1 MGSFKTGPGSLV
13 LGAPGS
19 EEEFSANVKTCQ
31 VEWDVDSDDDIP
43 LLSGGV
49 LAGDDE
55 YTAVLT
61 GELVQDLSVTGISTY
76 SYEHR
81 GEVVPFVFIPNTVE
95 DRQISGEVKVI
106 PLTVGGE
113 VKKRAMSDF
122 EWPCV
127 GEPDLG
133 DVPAP

>member
-1 MGSFKTGPGSLV
+1 MGSYKTGPGSLV

-19 EEEFSANVKTCQ
+19 TEEFNAQVASCS

-43 LLSGGV
+43 LLSGAT

-61 GELVQDLSVTGISTY
+61 GEMAQDIGVDGIN
-76 SYEHR
+76 SYTWEHK
-81 GEVVPFVFIPNTVE
+81 GEVVPFVFIPNSTI
-95 DRQISGEVKVI
+95 DRQVTGEVKI
-106 PLTVGGE
+106 LPLTVGGE

-122 EWPCV
+122 EWGCV

-133 DVPAP
+133 DVP